1 MNIKGIAVVAGII
14 LVILIVVLLPIK
26 GGDVPPGI
34 IDQTELIDEASIG
47 MESTLEDIPE
57 IIDSADLEIEPGTNF
72 YIDENGTK
80 HYVLDVRDAP
90 QFEG

>member
-14 LVILIVVLLPIK
+14 SVILIVVLLPIK

-34 IDQTELIDEASIG
+34 IDQTEFIDEASIG
-47 MESTLEDIPE
+47 MESTLEDIPA
-57 IIDSADLEIEPGTNF
+57 ITDSADIEIEPGTNF

-80 HYVLDVRDAP
+80 HYVLDVKDAP

>member
-1 MNIKGIAVVAGII
+1 MNIKGIAVVVGII
-14 LVILIVVLLPIK
+14 SVILIVVLLPIK

-34 IDQTELIDEASIG
+34 IDQTEFIDETSIDR
-47 MESTLEDIPE
+47 ESTLEDIPA
-57 IIDSADLEIEPGTNF
+57 ITDSADLEIEPETNF

-80 HYVLDVRDAP
+80 HYVLDVKDAP

>member
-14 LVILIVVLLPIK
+14 SVILIVVLLPIK

-34 IDQTELIDEASIG
+34 IDQTEFIDDASIG
-47 MESTLEDIPE
+47 RESTLEDIPA
-57 IIDSADLEIEPGTNF
+57 ITDSADIEIEPGTNF

-90 QFEG
+90 QFDG

>member
-14 LVILIVVLLPIK
+14 SIILIVVLLPIK

-34 IDQTELIDEASIG
+34 IDQTEFIDDASIG
-47 MESTLEDIPE
+47 RESTLEDIPA
-57 IIDSADLEIEPGTNF
+57 ITDSADIEIEPGTNF

-80 HYVLDVRDAP
+80 HYVLDVKDAP

>member
-1 MNIKGIAVVAGII
+1 MNIKGVLVVAGII
-14 LVILIVVLLPIK
+14 SVILIVVLLPIK

-34 IDQTELIDEASIG
+34 IDQTEFIDEASIG
-47 MESTLEDIPE
+47 KESTLGDIPA
-57 IIDSADLEIEPGTNF
+57 ITDSADIEIEPGTNF

-80 HYVLDVRDAP
+80 HYVLDVRDVP

>member
-14 LVILIVVLLPIK
+14 SIILIVVLLPIK
-26 GGDVPPGI
+26 DGDVPPGI

-47 MESTLEDIPE
+47 RESTLEDIPA
-57 IIDSADLEIEPGTNF
+57 ITDPADLEIEPGTNF

-80 HYVLDVRDAP
+80 HYVLDVRDVP

>member
-1 MNIKGIAVVAGII
+1 MNIKGVAVVAGII
-14 LVILIVVLLPIK
+14 SVILIVVLLPIK

-34 IDQTELIDEASIG
+34 IDQTEFIDEASIG
-47 MESTLEDIPE
+47 RESTLEDIPA
-57 IIDSADLEIEPGTNF
+57 ITDSADLEIEPGTNF

-80 HYVLDVRDAP
+80 HYVLDVRDVP

>member
-1 MNIKGIAVVAGII
+1 LNIKGIAVVAGII
-14 LVILIVVLLPIK
+14 SIILIVVLLPIK
-26 GGDVPPGI
+26 DGDVPPGI

-47 MESTLEDIPE
+47 RESTLEDIPA
-57 IIDSADLEIEPGTNF
+57 ITDSADLEIEPGTNF

-80 HYVLDVRDAP
+80 HYVLDVRDVP